1 MAESNF
7 EEDLVSEY
15 INVSDVETHVIKYG
29 NIRSPESRQKEQQY
43 LFLLIPGTYQA
54 EQVCG
59 FLFCFLQLQKRKGPL
74 SLKRSYSFI
83 SLV

>member
-15 INVSDVETHVIKYG
+15 INVSGVETHVIKYG

-43 LFLLIPGTYQA
+43 LFLLIPGT
-54 EQVCG
+54 
-59 FLFCFLQLQKRKGPL
+59 
-74 SLKRSYSFI
+74 
-83 SLV
+83 